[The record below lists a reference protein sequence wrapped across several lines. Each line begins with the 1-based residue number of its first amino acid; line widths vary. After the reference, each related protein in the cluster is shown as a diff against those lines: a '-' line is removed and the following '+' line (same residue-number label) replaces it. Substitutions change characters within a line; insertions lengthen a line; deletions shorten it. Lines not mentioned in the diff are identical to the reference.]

1 MPLIVTYVGD
11 LVFLQNK
18 KRRPLVVSFLII
30 ILFRSSLVHPSSY
43 QGQAYRFQGTY
54 LPLAC

>member
-30 ILFRSSLVHPSSY
+30 ILFRNSLVHPGSY
-43 QGQAYRFQGTY
+43 QEQAYRFQ
-54 LPLAC
+54 